1 MHPRGFIHGL
11 LAAMLAWGC
20 AGDDASTADPF
31 AADTWTLA
39 GPDTRIGSRDD
50 PDYVFGPVA
59 SLIVGSDGLLHTLHW
74 REGTIRRWTPDGAPA
89 GSIGRQGEGPGEFE
103 QPVRMGFFG
112 DSLWVWDLGTYRVSY
127 FDPEG
132 EFLGSVSPTVDFG
145 SPDDIPARPDR
156 PLRDGTFIGSVPAF
170 SHMIATGEHTE
181 SPYVHMDVDGNRLA
195 RIWTMPYEPRDVFA
209 IMNDDG
215 VGGTFSGQPFDDG
228 HSVTTSDDGLLVLE
242 RRAWTG
248 EGEAVVRVTKIGLG
262 GDTLLAA
269 SVPYD
274 PVPLPAE
281 RFDSAA
287 ADMAE
292 RYSGDSGPFSA
303 TEAEVREEMY
313 RPAYLPAVRRVTEA
327 GDGTIWLRR
336 YDPVETESGEM
347 SEWWVLDAEGAP
359 LARALTPAGV
369 SLRVIGGDTVWGIE
383 TDEVGVQYIVRYR
396 LVKDG

>member
-1 MHPRGFIHGL
+1 
-11 LAAMLAWGC
+11 MLAFAC
-20 AGDDASTADPF
+20 QGDAPPPADPF
-31 AADTWTLA
+31 TANTWTLS

-59 SLIVGSDGLLHTLHW
+59 SLLVGPDGLLYTLHW

-103 QPVRMGFFG
+103 QPVDMGFFG
-112 DSLWVWDLGTYRVSY
+112 DSLWVWDMGNYRVSH

-132 EFLGSVSPTVDFG
+132 EFLGSASPTVDFG
-145 SPDDIPARPDR
+145 GPDEIPARPDR

-170 SHMIATGEHTE
+170 SHMIATGELTE
-181 SPYVHMDVDGNRLA
+181 SPHVHMDADGNVLA
-195 RIWTMPYEPRDVFA
+195 RIWAMPYEPRDVFA
-209 IMNDDG
+209 IMSDDG
-215 VGGTFSGQPFDDG
+215 VRGSFSSQPFDDG
-228 HSVTTSDDGLLVLE
+228 HSVTRGDDGLLVLE

-287 ADMAE
+287 ADLAE
-292 RYSGDSGPFSA
+292 RWSGDTGPFSA

-313 RPAYLPAVRRVTEA
+313 RPAYLPAVRRVTQA
-327 GDGTIWLRR
+327 DDGMIWLRR
-336 YDPVETESGEM
+336 YDPVETESGERM
-347 SEWWVLDAEGAP
+347 SEWWVLDAGGAP

-383 TDEVGVQYIVRYR
+383 TDELGVQYIVRYR